1 MDQHLWI
8 IIGPSGCGKTTVGKY
23 LADSLRFSFIE
34 GDEYHSAT
42 NCAKMASGI
51 PLTDSDRTGW
61 LIDLSSAALAHLSSH
76 NHVVVACSALKVAY
90 RDVFRLA
97 VANCGQSNV
106 QLHFVYLQMSEGLAR
121 HMVGTRK
128 GHYMPAT
135 LVRSQFEALEEP
147 GKGEV
152 GVDCMVLNAERQTA
166 KLKEDVV
173 ELVRWAMGQE

>member
-1 MDQHLWI
+1 
-8 IIGPSGCGKTTVGKY
+8 
-23 LADSLRFSFIE
+23 
-34 GDEYHSAT
+34 
-42 NCAKMASGI
+42 
-51 PLTDSDRTGW
+51 
-61 LIDLSSAALAHLSSH
+61 
-76 NHVVVACSALKVAY
+76 
-90 RDVFRLA
+90 
-97 VANCGQSNV
+97 
-106 QLHFVYLQMSEGLAR
+106 
-121 HMVGTRK
+121 MVGTRK